1 MKKIFFV
8 AKLRFALLAQLQNFN
23 KIVKIFYLLFLLR
36 LFSDFPSFQKIKKS
50 SFEKAS
56 FVQLCC
62 VELDADKPVCSAA
75 KKEQMKSS
83 QKMKFQFLLLA
94 LVAKLFKFEA
104 VKSSQKFA
112 NVYA

>member
-1 MKKIFFV
+1 MQV
-8 AKLRFALLAQLQNFN
+8 
-23 KIVKIFYLLFLLR
+23 
-36 LFSDFPSFQKIKKS
+36 
-50 SFEKAS
+50 
-56 FVQLCC
+56 CC

-104 VKSSQKFA
+104 INSSAKFE
-112 NVYA
+112 NVSA